1 MFVLCARIARA
12 KTAWKRRCLCQS
24 ERSQGDC
31 VRWPDNERVACCPAA
46 LCLPLL
52 YSSLNARRRHYSLA
66 CAMKQHSR
74 LYQMPACPCT
84 HAQIH
89 IHTHTRYH
97 MSRYYKSICLH
108 NQWHLP
114 SQQMP
119 FEQIEL
125 PAKLLDSFLWSNKSN
140 INQMPPPPMALANTI
155 KGICTRNKRHLPP
168 QQKAFTFTI
177 KSICLRHSIYSHIY
191 TLTPCMLKRHL

>member
-1 MFVLCARIARA
+1 MLPGCALPAIIVFKFECSPASLQPRLRNEA
-12 KTAWKRRCLCQS
+12 TQS
-24 ERSQGDC
+24 IVS
-31 VRWPDNERVACCPAA
+31 NA
-46 LCLPLL
+46 CLPMH
-52 YSSLNARRRHYSLA
+52 ARTNPH
-66 CAMKQHSR
+66 
-74 LYQMPACPCT
+74 T
-84 HAQIH
+84 
-89 IHTHTRYH
+89 HTHTRYH